1 MEKHEEYY
9 EELERRLQYF
19 RTDIEEELDNIERL
33 VSGNESAVLLLSWV
47 RDAVARVAE
56 NYET

>member
-9 EELERRLQYF
+9 EELENRLRYF

-33 VSGNESAVLLLSWV
+33 VAGNESAVLLLQWV
-47 RDAVARVAE
+47 RDAVQRVSE
-56 NYET
+56 NYGR

>member
-9 EELERRLQYF
+9 EELEQRLKYF

-33 VSGNESAVLLLSWV
+33 VAGNESAVLLLQWV
-47 RDAVARVAE
+47 RDAILRVAE
-56 NYET
+56 NYER

>member
-9 EELERRLQYF
+9 EELEQRLRYF

-33 VSGNESAVLLLSWV
+33 VAGNESAVLLLQWV
-47 RDAVARVAE
+47 RDMIHRVSE
-56 NYET
+56 NYER